1 MTEPEKP
8 DNTATQNELIELLKD
23 LQAKLKASEAKSLC
37 EFYESMKSTIDTPE
51 KIKTDN
57 PKFNEFIKKFT
68 NDSLA
73 SEDSQKISKKLMM
86 AFLYINTD

>member
-1 MTEPEKP
+1 MTEPKKP
-8 DNTATQNELIELLKD
+8 DNTATQNELVELLTT
-23 LQAKLKASEAKSLC
+23 LQSKLKASEVKSVC
-37 EFYESMKSTIDTPE
+37 EFTKSMESTIANHD

-73 SEDSQKISKKLMM
+73 SVDSQKISKKLMM

>member
-1 MTEPEKP
+1 MTESKNP
-8 DNTATQNELIELLKD
+8 DNTATQNELIELLTK
-23 LQAKLKASEAKSLC
+23 LQSKLKHSEVNTLC
-37 EFYESMKSTIDTPE
+37 EFTKSMESTIANPD

-73 SEDSQKISKKLMM
+73 SVDSEKISKKLMM

>member
-8 DNTATQNELIELLKD
+8 DNTAIQNELIELLKD
-23 LQAKLKASEAKSLC
+23 LQAKLKASEVKSVC
-37 EFYESMKSTIDTPE
+37 EFTKSMESTLQDPD

-68 NDSLA
+68 NDSL
-73 SEDSQKISKKLMM
+73 SNEDLQKISKKLMM